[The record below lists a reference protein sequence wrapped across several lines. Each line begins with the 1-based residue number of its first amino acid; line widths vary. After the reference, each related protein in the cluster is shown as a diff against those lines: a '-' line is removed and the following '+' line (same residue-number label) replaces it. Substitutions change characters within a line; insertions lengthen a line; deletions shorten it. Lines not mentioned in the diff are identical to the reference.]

1 MWIWL
6 IWGTFFCLWILI
18 LITVHAHLLSLFR
31 WYCQKFMFVSVIC
44 SGSSISSQYG
54 HWQTSVQHP
63 ALSQR
68 SVSQKCRSEQ
78 LRGQTDNRGSDVLD
92 RCVCARVWLW
102 VWVSAGCTTPE
113 TSRWNHKIIQII
125 SILII
130 TNMHVLLLWSN
141 FVMVSVLVASL
152 VSIYN
157 YHWSLW
163 IVDPSAHSAGEDGM
177 SWETREDPTAN

>member
-18 LITVHAHLLSLFR
+18 LITVYAHLLSLFR

-54 HWQTSVQHP
+54 HWQTPVQHP

-102 VWVSAGCTTPE
+102 VWVSAGCTTPK
-113 TSRWNHKIIQII
+113 TSRWNHKL
-125 SILII
+125 SRL
-130 TNMHVLLLWSN
+130 
-141 FVMVSVLVASL
+141 FPF
-152 VSIYN
+152 
-157 YHWSLW
+157 WSLQTCMYFYC
-163 IVDPSAHSAGEDGM
+163 DPISL
-177 SWETREDPTAN
+177 WLVCW